1 MGLFDIIGA
10 MSGGKS
16 EDGEMGM
23 GDIMTQMPIVMEKL
37 LAIPEKIIELEK
49 KIDTQAL
56 LIERLIYYATIDH
69 EHDLNGEEK
78 YATEA
83 NTDIGA

>member
-10 MSGGKS
+10 MSGGKL

-23 GDIMTQMPIVMEKL
+23 GDLMTQMPIVMEKL
-37 LAIPEKIIELEK
+37 LAIPEKIVELEK
-49 KIDTQAL
+49 KIDNQAL

-69 EHDLNGEEK
+69 EPDLTGEEK

-83 NTDIGA
+83 NTDLGA